1 VKPTTDDVELSLRR
15 YLSVAVI
22 DAGRLTHPFR
32 RSTLTQGA
40 VTAAMP
46 VTVSAYPE
54 TTGTVREAGRRARK
68 LKQHIEDV
76 ATFGLDL
83 GEAARFPGGPPRP
96 RAGPDRI
103 PIYDYEDVALE
114 GSAAERS
121 LPDGAEP
128 IGWLRVEDT
137 GADAIQDPTDPRRWT
152 VIWELRLSW
161 ERGGRIPGV
170 PGPVVQ
176 SVPQQP
182 PPDDVGPPLF

>member
-15 YLSVAVI
+15 YLSQTLETGEARGWRIRLEQEVIADDERPVAVI

-96 RAGPDRI
+96 RAGP
-103 PIYDYEDVALE
+103 
-114 GSAAERS
+114 
-121 LPDGAEP
+121 